1 MLMQRDSADHLIH
14 TTDFVII
21 SDTLLLKISMY
32 WQNECHVKLS
42 FHVLIRAILK
52 GAKLIFVC

>member
-1 MLMQRDSADHLIH
+1 MLMQRDSDDHLIH

-21 SDTLLLKISMY
+21 SDTLLSKISMY

-42 FHVLIRAILK
+42 FNK
-52 GAKLIFVC
+52 GYTEGG